1 MFGNPVRRSA
11 AARAARPAGTAGTE
25 IHPQTVTCPNCDAQF
40 AFCRSPTPH
49 IDSCGFESYSF
60 ACTKCAAPL
69 GGIID
74 PSDDT
79 LLLSQLPAYAR

>member
-1 MFGNPVRRSA
+1 MSGNPVRRSP
-11 AARAARPAGTAGTE
+11 AARAAQPAGTTGTE
-25 IHPQTVTCPNCDAQF
+25 IQPQIVTCPSCHAQF

-60 ACTKCAAPL
+60 ACTECAAPL

-79 LLLSQLPAYAR
+79 LLLAELPA